1 MRRAALLT
9 CVLGLAALGGT
20 CVPTFDDNTRL
31 PPTGTTL
38 GVSLSDPNANRT
50 VPQGERVAIKWT
62 AANITGED
70 GKLSLVAESRDSLVR
85 TTLQSDVA
93 VGENGLSGE
102 FAWDTSGFVG
112 PFALYGVLAT
122 AGQTV
127 EERAAGI
134 ITVDVAPTFEFT
146 APAANAT
153 LNVGQSPAQPLT
165 ISWRAVDADAQ
176 VKIGLDTDSDHGGF
190 NSDPNETGRNE
201 FFIATRDITSSS
213 TTDSISF
220 NGSGTSGTV
229 TAGTY
234 TLFAIV
240 NDGVNP
246 DLTVDAAAR
255 ITVTVTDPNDA
266 TTTKIVQPAGDK
278 TFLATDVSMTIEVD
292 VNQPR
297 ETLVDLK
304 IDTDDNNQNGN
315 EVTIDSQRLV
325 AANADPFTFA
335 WNGADSGAAAV
346 RDGIYRILAFV
357 SSGASAPT
365 ITQSSGFV
373 YRRATADTPLI
384 GLILPAA
391 QVTAT
396 PGTIINIKWRDND
409 PKESGTD
416 AALSANIKLVLDKDG
431 DPATTADQVTVLT
444 GRKAKGDGVNDTFN
458 WQVPDGAL
466 EAGKLYSL
474 IALIDR
480 DAVDPFDSYSVA
492 PGKILAPDPTAP

>member
-1 MRRAALLT
+1 MRFPALLT
-9 CVLGLAALGGT
+9 CVLGLLALGGT
-20 CVPTFDDNTRL
+20 CIPSFDDNTRP

-38 GVSLSDPNANRT
+38 AVSLSDPNANRT
-50 VPQGERVAIKWT
+50 VPQGDRVAIKWV
-62 AANITGED
+62 AANITGEE
-70 GKLSLVAESRDSLVR
+70 GKLSLVAESRNSLAR

-93 VGENGLSGE
+93 VGENGRSGE

-112 PFALYGVLAT
+112 PFALYGILAT
-122 AGQTV
+122 ASQTV
-127 EERAAGI
+127 EERAPGI
-134 ITVDVAPTFEFT
+134 ITVDAPPTFEFT

-165 ISWRAVDADAQ
+165 ISWRATDTNAR

-190 NSDPNETGRNE
+190 SSDPNEAGRNE
-201 FFIATRDITSSS
+201 FFIATRDITSAT

-246 DLTVDAAAR
+246 DLTVDATAR
-255 ITVTVTDPNDA
+255 ITVTVTDPNEA

-278 TFLATDVSMTIEVD
+278 TFLATDASLTIEVE

-297 ETLVDLK
+297 DTLVDLK
-304 IDTDDNNQNGN
+304 IDTDDNSQNGN
-315 EVTIDSQRLV
+315 EITIDSQRLV
-325 AANADPFTFA
+325 EAKADPFTFA
-335 WNGADSGAAAV
+335 WDGTDSTGAAV

-357 SSGASAPT
+357 SSGASTPT

-373 YRRATADTPLI
+373 YRRATTDTPLI
-384 GLILPAA
+384 ALILPAA

-396 PGTIINIKWRDND
+396 PGTIISIKWRDDD
-409 PKESGTD
+409 PKESESD

-431 DPATTADQVTVLT
+431 DPTTTADQVVVLT
-444 GRKAKGDGVNDTFN
+444 GRKAKGDAVNDTFY

-466 EAGKLYSL
+466 EVGKLYSL

-480 DAVDPFDSYSVA
+480 DSVDPFDSYSVA
-492 PGKILAPDPTAP
+492 PGKFLAPDPTSP